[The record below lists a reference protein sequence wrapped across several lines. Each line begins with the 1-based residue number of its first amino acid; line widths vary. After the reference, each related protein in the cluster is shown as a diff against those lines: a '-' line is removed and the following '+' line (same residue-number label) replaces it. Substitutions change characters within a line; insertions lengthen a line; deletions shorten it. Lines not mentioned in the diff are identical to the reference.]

1 MEKTSL
7 RELVLLGS
15 QSFNV
20 ITLINYKSSGS
31 VATSLSGHD
40 RDLKSH
46 LPDASSVN

>member
-7 RELVLLGS
+7 SELVLLGGIS
-15 QSFNV
+15 YKV
-20 ITLINYKSSGS
+20 ITLINYKSSGR

-40 RDLKSH
+40 RDFKSH